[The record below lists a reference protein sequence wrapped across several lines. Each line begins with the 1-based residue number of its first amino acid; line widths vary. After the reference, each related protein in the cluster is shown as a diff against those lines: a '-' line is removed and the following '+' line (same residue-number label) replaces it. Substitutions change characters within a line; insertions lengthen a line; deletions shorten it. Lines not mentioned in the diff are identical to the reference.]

1 MDQPFIQIWNRHSEN
16 CGKPPAITNASGK
29 KYHGYF
35 ENRYGE
41 QWVFVYDRD
50 TRTGELRGGDIG
62 WDTVV
67 LVKDGHVN
75 VTLGKAEAAWLQACW
90 SAATFAA

>member
-1 MDQPFIQIWNRHSEN
+1 MDQPFIQFWNQHSEN
-16 CGKPPAITNASGK
+16 CGKPPAVTNASGK

-35 ENRYGE
+35 ENRHGE

-50 TRTGELRGGDIG
+50 TKTGELRGGDIG

-67 LVKDGHVN
+67 LVKDGHVD
-75 VTLGKAEAAWLQACW
+75 VTLGKAEATWLQACW
-90 SAATFAA
+90 AAATFAA